1 MRKVLLATTALVA
14 MGGVSAAS
22 ADVSLAGSGH
32 FTYSSW
38 SDNATS
44 GDDTTANT
52 VTNFTVS
59 GSTTSDSGMTFG
71 GSQTVLDGSSSNG
84 RTLYISDDW
93 GKITFGGGSAA
104 RSASNSAAVSS
115 FNGGVGD
122 NTFPNTASNSRVGG
136 GGDDSRVTY
145 TSMDISG
152 LVINAS
158 VNNAGGGAGAQND
171 ESAWALSYGTD
182 FEGASVAVDYGSAS
196 TGNANGT
203 GTTTDASSMGATV
216 TVDDI
221 TLMVGSSTSKNST
234 GTTKIETVDY
244 GIDYA
249 VNDDLSVEAWAVSS
263 KENGTA
269 AAGEKLSLTQV
280 GLKYTVTTGLYVS
293 ATSRSFD
300 YKTNSSGNNKGDAV
314 TVRVGVTF

>member
-22 ADVSLAGSGH
+22 ADVSLAGSGT
-32 FTYSSW
+32 FTYQSW
-38 SDNATS
+38 SDNATT
-44 GDDTTANT
+44 GDDTTAAT
-52 VTNFTVS
+52 ATHFTVS
-59 GSTTSDSGMTFG
+59 GATTSDSGMSFG
-71 GSQTVLDGSSSNG
+71 GTQTVTNGAING
-84 RTLYISDDW
+84 RSLYVSDDW
-93 GKITFGGGSAA
+93 GKVTFGGASAA

-122 NTFPNTASNSRVGG
+122 STFTNVAQNSRVGG
-136 GGDDSRVTY
+136 AGADSRVTY
-145 TSMDISG
+145 TSPDISG

-158 VNNAGGGAGAQND
+158 VSNAGGGAAEQAD

-196 TGNANGT
+196 TGNQNGT

-221 TLMVGSSTSKNST
+221 TVMVGSATSKNST

-249 VNDDLSVEAWAVSS
+249 VNDDLSVEAWALSS

-269 AAGEKLSLTQV
+269 ASGEKLSVTQI
-280 GLKYTVTTGLYVS
+280 GLKYTVTPGLYVS

-300 YKTNSSGNNKGDAV
+300 YKTTAGGNNKGDAV